1 MKHFFIILSLALLFT
16 GIVYSCST
24 ADDIQIQNVYIK
36 LVKKERHQ
44 RGGDYVIF
52 QYWEDTKH
60 YGVIYFE
67 ELPAGD
73 TGNYIGMMQPAFVK
87 R

>member
-1 MKHFFIILSLALLFT
+1 MKHFLFIFLIAATITGIILS
-16 GIVYSCST
+16 CSA